1 VILLIQGIF
10 MGTLIEN
17 EVQYVTNEA
26 GEKTAVVV
34 PIDEYEELL
43 EDLHDL
49 AIVAE
54 RKDEPVISHEELTDE
69 LKNDALI

>member
-1 VILLIQGIF
+1 